1 MITALIC
8 SKCVGSKRVK
18 FRVGKLGFA
27 TVEFLSKISFM
38 MVELIK
44 CLVKWTI
51 SSGDSIFF
59 TDATLVNI
67 NSLKFHQISRKCAEN
82 FSMKI

>member
-1 MITALIC
+1 MGALFGGLDGVFHWLEYWARDNGFNLFKKRRFKAF
-8 SKCVGSKRVK
+8 SVCVGER
-18 FRVGKLGFA
+18 GFA
-27 TVEFLSKISFM
+27 TVNLKFLSKLSFM

-59 TDATLVNI
+59 
-67 NSLKFHQISRKCAEN
+67 SR
-82 FSMKI
+82 MPP

>member
-18 FRVGKLGFA
+18 FCVGKLGFA

-51 SSGDSIFF
+51 SSGDSIF
-59 TDATLVNI
+59 
-67 NSLKFHQISRKCAEN
+67 SR
-82 FSMKI
+82 MPP